1 MTMMMLLVMMVMM
14 VMMLPLFLFYMKIVL
29 VVPLHVGISVAP
41 VIANVLMLVMTR
53 NDRCEEEDGT

>member
-41 VIANVLMLVMTR
+41 VIANVL